1 MEDRHNENFNKL
13 RTEIKEDISG
23 RMNKVEMSIL
33 LKVISEFIESQHS
46 RDEGRCKC

>member
-13 RTEIKEDISG
+13 GTEIKEDTSG

-46 RDEGRCKC
+46 RDEGQREC